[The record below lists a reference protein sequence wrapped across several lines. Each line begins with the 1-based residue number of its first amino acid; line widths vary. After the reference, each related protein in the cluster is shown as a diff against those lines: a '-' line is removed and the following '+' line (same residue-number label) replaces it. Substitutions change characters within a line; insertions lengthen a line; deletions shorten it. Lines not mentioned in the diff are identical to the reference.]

1 MGLPEVAQPAGPRQ
15 QAVLHP
21 RQADGPRLRHREDQ
35 GLRHGQVPQGAPQLE
50 IYPRYCRMYV
60 MPLLP
65 PSHPS
70 CVAERVGGKGASPYP
85 PCDLNYLLG
94 LYYMILDLEIIFL

>member
-1 MGLPEVAQPAGPRQ
+1 MGLPEVAQPAGPRK
-15 QAVLHP
+15 QAVFHP

-50 IYPRYCRMYV
+50 IYPRSCRMYV
-60 MPLLP
+60 IMPLLLP
-65 PSHPS
+65 PLSS
-70 CVAERVGGKGASPYP
+70 VLCGGESGGKGASPYP

-94 LYYMILDLEIIFL
+94 LYYMILDL

>member
-1 MGLPEVAQPAGPRQ
+1 VGLPEVAQPAGPRQ

-60 MPLLP
+60 ILPLLP
-65 PSHPS
+65 APPSS
-70 CVAERVGGKGASPYP
+70 VLCGGEGGGKGGFSVPS
-85 PCDLNYLLG
+85 L
-94 LYYMILDLEIIFL
+94 